1 VIAAVVLAAG
11 QSSRLGR
18 PKQLVAFDGRSLIRR
33 AVEAALEGG
42 CAPVIAVLGASARE
56 VRQEVEPFNVHIVV
70 NENWRVGMAGSIR
83 TGMAGLAAIGAS
95 VEAVVLLGCDQPGL
109 DAEVIRRLLDAY
121 HKRRS
126 SGVTMVASAYGE
138 TLGTPALFAA
148 VEFAALDALAGDRGA
163 RDLLR
168 ARSDRVSSISW
179 PEGARDVDGPEDL
192 PGAAC
197 DNPDAAL

>member
-109 DAEVIRRLLDAY
+109 DAEVIRRLLDA
-121 HKRRS
+121 
-126 SGVTMVASAYGE
+126 
-138 TLGTPALFAA
+138 
-148 VEFAALDALAGDRGA
+148 
-163 RDLLR
+163 
-168 ARSDRVSSISW
+168 
-179 PEGARDVDGPEDL
+179 
-192 PGAAC
+192 
-197 DNPDAAL
+197 

>member
-1 VIAAVVLAAG
+1 
-11 QSSRLGR
+11 
-18 PKQLVAFDGRSLIRR
+18 
-33 AVEAALEGG
+33 
-42 CAPVIAVLGASARE
+42 
-56 VRQEVEPFNVHIVV
+56 
-70 NENWRVGMAGSIR
+70 
-83 TGMAGLAAIGAS
+83 
-95 VEAVVLLGCDQPGL
+95 
-109 DAEVIRRLLDAY
+109 
-121 HKRRS
+121 
-126 SGVTMVASAYGE
+126 
-138 TLGTPALFAA
+138 LGTPALFAA